1 MDSYPR
7 LAKGLDLAW
16 VPDKSRIVAYN
27 TSSGNVVATLTVK
40 EGLFLSQLDGDVDP
54 DDVGEF
60 TQRERFRVL
69 AKFASR
75 GLLENDEKFE
85 VSTKGLGTVT
95 LSIPTPALSK
105 TKSSVGLCL
114 YYLAVRYLWVPLAVV
129 CGIIAVF
136 DLNNRY
142 YGNYVPSTF
151 DMIIII
157 GVALVLH
164 ELSHIAAAHYY
175 WIPTNAVGIGLYHF
189 IPCAFIKCVLM
200 AHAPQSIRRKISIA
214 GPTANIALSAICFIL
229 YVLIGHDVLFW
240 VSMESLILGMVN
252 FLPLPSLDGNT
263 FLSSF
268 SSKGKSAL
276 SISNI
281 DVVAVGGCIAAGF
294 ATYVCTKMLPLWLAF
309 VATEV
314 VMLVVAVAVSSNA
327 IANFFLWGWICAI
340 PIGHS
345 MADLFCTID
354 YESPFRKICV
364 ITLTALIAAAFS
376 NLSVAV
382 VNYFVEDM

>member
-1 MDSYPR
+1 MDTYPR
-7 LAKGLDLAW
+7 LAEGLDFAW
-16 VPDKSRIVAYN
+16 TPDRSRIVAYN

-54 DDVGEF
+54 DDVGDF

-136 DLNNRY
+136 DLNDRY
-142 YGNYVPSTF
+142 YGDYVPSAF
-151 DMIIII
+151 DMIVII
-157 GVALVLH
+157 GIALVLH
-164 ELSHIAAAHYY
+164 ELSHIAAAHYC
-175 WIPTNAVGIGLYHF
+175 WIPTSAVGIGLYHF
-189 IPCAFIKCVLM
+189 LPCAFIKCELM
-200 AHAPQSIRRKISIA
+200 AYAPQSIRRKISIA
-214 GPTANIALSAICFIL
+214 GPTANVALSGICFIL

-252 FLPLPSLDGNT
+252 FLPFPGLDGNK

-268 SSKGKSAL
+268 ASKGESVL

-281 DVVAVGGCIAAGF
+281 DFIAVGGCVAAGF
-294 ATYVCTKMLPLWLAF
+294 ATYVCAKMMPLWLAF
-309 VATEV
+309 VTTEV
-314 VMLVVAVAVSSNA
+314 VMLVVAMAVSSNV
-327 IANFFLWGWICAI
+327 IANFFLWGWICAL
-340 PIGHS
+340 PIGHN

-354 YESPFRKICV
+354 YKSPLRRICV
-364 ITLTALIAAAFS
+364 IILTALIAAAFS

>member
-1 MDSYPR
+1 MCYDAGVGKYPIMGGRYTTDTYPR
-7 LAKGLDLAW
+7 LAKELDLAW
-16 VPDKSRIVAYN
+16 APDKSRIVAYN
-27 TSSGNVVATLTVK
+27 TSNGNVVATLTVK
-40 EGLFLSQLDGDVDP
+40 EGLFLSELDGDADP

-69 AKFASR
+69 SKFASK

-95 LSIPTPALSK
+95 LSIPTQALCK

-136 DLNNRY
+136 DLNDRY
-142 YGNYVPSTF
+142 CGDYVPSAF

-157 GVALVLH
+157 GIALVLH

-189 IPCAFIKCVLM
+189 IPCAFIKCNLM
-200 AHAPQSIRRKISIA
+200 AHATHSIKRKIGIA
-214 GPTANIALSAICFIL
+214 GPTANIALSGICFIL

-252 FLPLPSLDGNT
+252 FLPIPSLDGNT

-276 SISNI
+276 SIRNI
-281 DVVAVGGCIAAGF
+281 DVVTVGGCVAAGF
-294 ATYVCTKMLPLWLAF
+294 ATYVCTKMHL
-309 VATEV
+309 
-314 VMLVVAVAVSSNA
+314 
-327 IANFFLWGWICAI
+327 
-340 PIGHS
+340 
-345 MADLFCTID
+345 
-354 YESPFRKICV
+354 
-364 ITLTALIAAAFS
+364 
-376 NLSVAV
+376 
-382 VNYFVEDM
+382 